1 MTRVTA
7 GLRIVRVV
15 AERLD
20 PTAPITVGAIAR
32 ELGMAVSGASRLCT
46 ELEGIGLLERAE
58 GYGAYRLGRGA
69 IRLSGAAAAPF
80 ARSVRFALTLAA
92 QQTGETVFLAAG
104 PAGSMRVVASV
115 ESLWTLHSPADVG
128 ELIAD
133 GPTSNEP
140 GAVEADQQSAVVRVA
155 DRPAAAG
162 IDAAEARYVESTVG
176 MTIEVA
182 APVVSPGGEC
192 VAVLAV
198 RLPVNRADQN
208 LSRARH
214 AVAAAKRSIERD
226 IEEWHAR
233 PHPGPDS
240 EEGSTPAPAA
250 LDAAFRILRHLAT
263 GRDSIAGTARATGLR
278 PDRTQRLIESCRRAG
293 LVWASHDRGEFQLG
307 WIVQGWY
314 RAAAAP
320 TMVERGKPF
329 VAETAERTDTCGFL
343 TTLKG
348 MRSFTLVEELEM
360 AGEGLRMSPWLG
372 RAHPIIGSDGGPTLV
387 MDLDDDE
394 VARLFPAR
402 NTRQEL
408 DVFLKRVRGAARDG
422 VLTMEAFDDAGI
434 VSISAPVRDS
444 SGTVVAA
451 ACLVG
456 TTAHMR
462 ANTVEFERETRELAA
477 RVSAL
482 LA

>member
-7 GLRIVRVV
+7 GLKIVRVV
-15 AERLD
+15 AERRD
-20 PTAPITVGAIAR
+20 PTAPLTVGAIAR
-32 ELGMAVSGASRLCT
+32 ELGASVSATSRLCS
-46 ELEGIGLLERAE
+46 ELESIGLLERAE
-58 GYGAYRLGRGA
+58 GYGAYRLGREA
-69 IRLSGAAAAPF
+69 VRLSGAAAAPF

-104 PAGSMRVVASV
+104 AAGTMRVVASV

-128 ELIAD
+128 EPVS
-133 GPTSNEP
+133 G
-140 GAVEADQQSAVVRVA
+140 GQSAVVR
-155 DRPAAAG
+155 AAERSDAG
-162 IDAAEARYVESTVG
+162 LDAAEPRYLESTVG

-182 APVVSPGGEC
+182 APIVGPGGEC

-214 AVAAAKRSIERD
+214 AVAVAKRSIEHG

-233 PHPGPDS
+233 VPDRGQSVQPSVPHASG
-240 EEGSTPAPAA
+240 ETPTALAAA
-250 LDAAFRILRHLAT
+250 LRILRHLAT
-263 GRDSIAGTARATGLR
+263 GRDSVSGTARATGLR
-278 PDRTQRLIESCRRAG
+278 PDRAQRLIDACRRAG
-293 LVWASHDRGEFQLG
+293 LVCAGHDRSHYQLG

-329 VAETAERTDTCGFL
+329 VAQTAERTNTCGFL

-408 DVFLKRVRGAARDG
+408 DVFLRRVRGVARDG

-434 VSISAPVRDS
+434 VSISAPVRDA

-462 ANTVEFERETRELAA
+462 ANTVEFERETRDLAA
-477 RVSAL
+477 RVSSL
-482 LA
+482 LD